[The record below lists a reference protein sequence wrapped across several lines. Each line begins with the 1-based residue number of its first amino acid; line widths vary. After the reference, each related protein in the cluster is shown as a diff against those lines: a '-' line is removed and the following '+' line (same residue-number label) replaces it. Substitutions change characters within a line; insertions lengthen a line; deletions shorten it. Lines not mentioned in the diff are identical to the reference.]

1 MELQSGLV
9 NQLEDM
15 LASKDLS
22 RRAEILRR
30 VTDLFVLG
38 SGQYTDD
45 QVELFDDVMGKL
57 LEHVETA
64 ARAQFG
70 RRIAKLSDAPRK
82 VVREL
87 AFDDAIDV
95 AGPVLRHCGRLD
107 DATLIKNAR
116 TKSQDHLLAI
126 SGRAALGEAIT
137 DVLVERGNMAVIS
150 NTAKNRGARFSE
162 RGISALVDGAR
173 GSGELALCVWSRP
186 DIPRQNLTRMFVEA
200 SEAVRDQL
208 TELDPR
214 RADLI
219 KAVVAEASDQMM
231 SRART
236 DSATFADALS
246 CVSALQASGGLCEER
261 LMEFAKQ
268 GSFDKVAAALS
279 LMCDLPIGVV
289 ERALV
294 HKQTD
299 QILVL
304 AKAID
309 LSWVTTVALLLLQAG
324 INGTSRQQ
332 LDQCFASFSRLQ
344 QKSAQTALRFY
355 RMREKANRP
364 VS

>member
-9 NQLEDM
+9 TQLEDM
-15 LASKDLS
+15 LASRDLS

-38 SGQYTDD
+38 SGHFSDD
-45 QVELFDDVMGKL
+45 QVELFDSVMGKL

-70 RRIAKLSDAPRK
+70 RRIAKLSDAPPK

-107 DATLIKNAR
+107 DATLIESAR

-137 DVLVERGNMAVIS
+137 DVLVERGNTAVIS
-150 NTAKNRGARFSE
+150 STARNRGARFSE
-162 RGISALVDGAR
+162 RGMSALVDGAR
-173 GSGELALCVWSRP
+173 GNGELALCVWSRP

-200 SEAVRDQL
+200 SEAVREQM
-208 TELDPR
+208 TEADPR
-214 RADLI
+214 RAELI
-219 KAVVAEASDQMM
+219 KAVVTAASDQLM
-231 SRART
+231 SQARAAS
-236 DSATFADALS
+236 DTFADALS
-246 CVSALQASGGLCEER
+246 SVSALHASGGLNEER

-279 LMCDLPIGVV
+279 LMCNLPIGVV
-289 ERALV
+289 EQALV
-294 HKQTD
+294 HRQTD

-332 LDQCFASFSRLQ
+332 LDQCFTSFSRLQ
-344 QKSAQTALRFY
+344 PKSAQTALQFY
-355 RMREKANRP
+355 RMRAKANRP
-364 VS
+364 TS